1 MDYGPS
7 IIYNVVGRTAQD
19 ITPDLVMQIAKHPN
33 FAGMKE
39 CGGHERIKL
48 YADKG
53 IKCWS
58 GNDDEA
64 HESRF
69 KYGGHGVI
77 SVTSNVLPAA
87 MRRLMD
93 IEDPELNAKMQP
105 FMNWLFLQPNP
116 IGINTLFAMT
126 GAAAPVFRA
135 PYWPYDEDMRN
146 LVIEMLNKF
155 EDYEICGGRPK
166 ALKDEDFTVLG
177 DWARGV

>member
-1 MDYGPS
+1 MV
-7 IIYNVVGRTAQD
+7 NE
-19 ITPDLVMQIAKHPN
+19 IAKHPN

-77 SVTSNVLPAA
+77 SVASNLLPAA

-93 IEDPELNAKMQP
+93 EEDPELNAKMQP
-105 FMNWLFLQPNP
+105 LMKWLFLHPNP
-116 IGINTLFAMT
+116 IGLNTAFAMT
-126 GAAAPVFRA
+126 GAAQPVFRA

-146 LVIEMLNKF
+146 ELIEILDQF
-155 EDYEICGGRPK
+155 DEDEICGGKPK
-166 ALKDEDFTVLG
+166 ALTDGQFTVLG